1 MQGSGRIPVN
11 HHFNKRRAFVM
22 KRLTAVLFPALVILF
37 PAVHPAIAQQPAI
50 TAADVV
56 DRETLKAFVHG
67 AGEYADRASTLS
79 EYLKVLEEF
88 RSEETWKKGSIYL
101 FVLNPDGVML
111 FHAENKDLE
120 GQDLIDLEDA
130 DGVKIIQ
137 GLLAA
142 AAAGG
147 GYLEYLWPDP
157 AVEGDEESGSPKV
170 SYVIPYSA
178 LGQDLILGS
187 GFYPGSAATAVE
199 VQSWGQVKRR
209 F

>member
-1 MQGSGRIPVN
+1 
-11 HHFNKRRAFVM
+11 M
-22 KRLTAVLFPALVILF
+22 KPLTAVLIPALAILV
-37 PAVHPAIAQQPAI
+37 PAVHPAAAQGPEVN
-50 TAADVV
+50 AADVV
-56 DRETLKAFVHG
+56 DRETLKAFVH
-67 AGEYADRASTLS
+67 AAREHADQASTLA
-79 EYLKVLEEF
+79 EYQKVLEEF
-88 RSEETWKKGSIYL
+88 RTEETWKKGSIYL
-101 FVLNPDGVML
+101 FVLSPGGVML

-142 AAAGG
+142 AAEGG

-170 SYVIPYSA
+170 SYVIPYTA

-187 GFYPGSAATAVE
+187 GFYPESASTAVRAR
-199 VQSWGQVKRR
+199 SWGQLKSR